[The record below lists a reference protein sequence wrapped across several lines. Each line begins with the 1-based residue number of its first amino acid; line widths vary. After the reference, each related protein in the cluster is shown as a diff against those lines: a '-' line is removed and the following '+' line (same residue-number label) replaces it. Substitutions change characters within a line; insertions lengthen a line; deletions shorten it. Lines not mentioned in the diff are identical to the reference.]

1 MTLPSS
7 LKVTLAALLLGYAV
21 AGGLWLLLRTSVHP
35 SSVRVS
41 SSGLP
46 WWLRACWWP
55 AALLAPALAPLIP
68 QRLHRQ
74 ATQDLARCDLDGQLT
89 ASQWFSLRVCHGLL
103 CAGTAIGI
111 ALSLHWPSLRCAAF
125 GCAAGMVLTPRWLGQ
140 LRAERER
147 LVCKQ
152 LPAYLDV
159 LTLCVE
165 AGATLTASLRMAID
179 KAPEG
184 PLRQIFERVLR
195 EIRSGR
201 TRLEALEHVAGVYNI
216 EGLNALVTGL
226 LQSEGAGVS
235 LGTLLR
241 AQSEQRSAERHIRA
255 EKLALQA
262 PVKML
267 GPLVLCIFPCT
278 FVVISVPV
286 IARLLDAGQ
295 P

>member
-1 MTLPSS
+1 MTGPDALWLS
-7 LKVTLAALLLGYAV
+7 LAALLAGTAV
-21 AGGLWLLLRTSVHP
+21 AGGLQLLLKLGY
-35 SSVRVS
+35 SSGTAGLS
-41 SSGLP
+41 SRGLP
-46 WWLRACWWP
+46 WWTRLCWWP
-55 AALLAPALAPLIP
+55 VLWLAPALVAIIP
-68 QRLHRQ
+68 PRLHQR
-74 ATQDLARCDLDGQLT
+74 TERDLARCDVDGQLS
-89 ASQWFSLRVCHGLL
+89 AYRWYALRLCHGVLAAAMAGVL
-103 CAGTAIGI
+103 GLALQQGPVVWALPGFVAGTFI
-111 ALSLHWPSLRCAAF
+111 A
-125 GCAAGMVLTPRWLGQ
+125 PRWLSL

-179 KAPEG
+179 KAPAG

-195 EIRSGR
+195 EIRAGR

-226 LQSEGAGVS
+226 LQSESAGMS

-286 IARLLDAGQ
+286 IARLLDAVQ

>member
-1 MTLPSS
+1 MTPAIGPGSS
-7 LKVTLAALLLGYAV
+7 IAALLLGLAV
-21 AGGLWLLLRTSVHP
+21 AGGLLLVLRTTEGTWGA
-35 SSVRVS
+35 RVS

-46 WWLRACWWP
+46 WWIRACWWP
-55 AALLAPALAPLIP
+55 AAFCAATVLLHIP
-68 QRLHRQ
+68 QRLQQQ
-74 ATQDLARCDLDGQLT
+74 ATRDLARCDIDGQLST
-89 ASQWFSLRVCHGLL
+89 SRWYALRLCHGLL
-103 CAGTAIGI
+103 AGALGIAVALALQWPPLRCTVLGFAAGTFI
-111 ALSLHWPSLRCAAF
+111 A
-125 GCAAGMVLTPRWLGQ
+125 PRWLRQ

-147 LVCKQ
+147 LVCKE

-159 LTLCVE
+159 LTLCIE
-165 AGATLTASLRMAID
+165 SGATLTASLRMAID

-216 EGLNALVTGL
+216 EGFNALVTGL

-286 IARLLDAGQ
+286 IARLLDATQ

>member
-1 MTLPSS
+1 MTRADSVWPS
-7 LKVTLAALLLGYAV
+7 LVALLLGLAV
-21 AGGLWLLLRTSVHP
+21 AGLLQLLLHSIRHAGPT
-35 SSVRVS
+35 RIR

-55 AALLAPALAPLIP
+55 ATLLSPALVTVIP
-68 QRLHRQ
+68 RRLQQQ
-74 ATQDLARCDLDGQLT
+74 AERDLARCDVDGQLSVPLWY
-89 ASQWFSLRVCHGLL
+89 ALRVCHGVL
-103 CAGTAIGI
+103 AAVI
-111 ALSLHWPSLRCAAF
+111 AVTLALTLQWPPLRCALL
-125 GCAAGMVLTPRWLGQ
+125 GCAAGALSAPRWLSG
-140 LRAERER
+140 LRKERER
-147 LVCKQ
+147 MVVKQ

-165 AGATLTASLRMAID
+165 AGATLTASIRMAID

-201 TRLEALEHVAGVYNI
+201 TRLEALEHVADVYNI
-216 EGLNALVTGL
+216 DGLSALVTGL

-278 FVVISVPV
+278 FVVISIPV
-286 IARLLDAGQ
+286 IARLIDTVQ

>member
-1 MTLPSS
+1 LT
-7 LKVTLAALLLGYAV
+7 ALLLGFAV
-21 AGGLWLLLRTSVHP
+21 AAGLLLLMRATRSAGAAVHSGGLPV
-35 SSVRVS
+35 
-41 SSGLP
+41 
-46 WWLRACWWP
+46 WLRACWWP
-55 AALLAPALAPLIP
+55 ARLLAPALVPLIP
-68 QRLHRQ
+68 QRLQRQ
-74 ATQDLARCDLDGQLT
+74 TTHDLARCDVDGQLS
-89 ASQWFSLRVCHGLL
+89 APRWYALRICHGALV
-103 CAGTAIGI
+103 AAIAIGI
-111 ALSLHWPSLRCAAF
+111 ALAVQWPPLRCALIGF
-125 GCAAGMVLTPRWLGQ
+125 VAGTFVAPRWLSL

-286 IARLLDAGQ
+286 IARLLDTVQ

>member
-1 MTLPSS
+1 MTSASS
-7 LKVTLAALLLGYAV
+7 LGLYLTALLLGV
-21 AGGLWLLLRTSVHP
+21 SVTAGFFMLLRATRSAGDAVN
-35 SSVRVS
+35 SR
-41 SSGLP
+41 GLP
-46 WWLRACWWP
+46 MWLRAFWWP
-55 AALLAPALAPLIP
+55 AGLLARALVPLIP
-68 QRLHRQ
+68 QRLQRQ
-74 ATQDLARCDLDGQLT
+74 TSQELARCDVDGQLS
-89 ASQWFSLRVCHGLL
+89 APRWYALRICHGALV
-103 CAGTAIGI
+103 AAIAVGI
-111 ALSLHWPSLRCAAF
+111 ALAIQWPPLRCALIGLVAGAF
-125 GCAAGMVLTPRWLGQ
+125 MAPRWLSL

-179 KAPEG
+179 KAPDG

-235 LGTLLR
+235 LGTILR

-286 IARLLDAGQ
+286 IARLLDTVQ